1 MLHAPS
7 QSHHS
12 FDMVSLKK
20 SFGLTSPSLAKKIRR
35 MVSGDGYLLP
45 SNIRQIVALDK
56 LHLRANLAWLIFFA
70 FRYSDNV
77 MLFIFSQ
84 PSNRTFPDSVLK
96 AQLFLSGSDH
106 VLMRVIPPVSQV
118 FQPIGLRLINVA

>member
-12 FDMVSLKK
+12 FDTVSLKK
-20 SFGLTSPSLAKKIRR
+20 SFGLTSPSLARKIRR

-56 LHLRANLAWLIFFA
+56 LHL
-70 FRYSDNV
+70 
-77 MLFIFSQ
+77 
-84 PSNRTFPDSVLK
+84 
-96 AQLFLSGSDH
+96 
-106 VLMRVIPPVSQV
+106 
-118 FQPIGLRLINVA
+118 